1 MNMKMVLKGLD
12 VAPRLWVMAL
22 VVLAVACSAIPEAHA
37 SSATGLPWESSL
49 DTLRDS
55 VTGPV
60 AFSVSLLGIV
70 VAGCMLIWGGEINQF
85 AKSGAMIALVVALI
99 VGAQN
104 VLSTLFGVS
113 SAVVL

>member
-1 MNMKMVLKGLD
+1 MKRTYDRFFMF
-12 VAPRLWVMAL
+12 AL
-22 VVLAVACSAIPEAHA
+22 LLLAVAGAAAPDAHA

-49 DTLRDS
+49 DTLRTS
-55 VTGPV
+55 ITGPV
-60 AFSVSLLGIV
+60 AFSVSLVGIV
-70 VAGCMLIWGGEINQF
+70 VCGCMLIWGGEINQF

-113 SAVVL
+113 SSVVY

>member
-1 MNMKMVLKGLD
+1 MVKRLVDQRAVWIGL
-12 VAPRLWVMAL
+12 L
-22 VVLAVACSAIPEAHA
+22 VLAAMTLAIPEAHA
-37 SSATGLPWESSL
+37 SSATGLPWESGL
-49 DTLRDS
+49 ETLRNS

-60 AFSVSLLGIV
+60 AFSVSLIGIV

-85 AKSGAMIALVVALI
+85 AKSGAMLALVVALI

-113 SAVVL
+113 SAVVF